1 MQIDYT
7 SRDFTAIKADLIAL
21 INANTGK
28 NWDPTDYSDLG
39 NVLIESFAY
48 MGDIMSHYLDKAAN
62 ETSIDTAVKLDTLL
76 AFANLYD
83 YKPSGP
89 TPAYVA
95 ITFTNTS
102 SASLDIPIGTQV
114 MAPLSYGVYS
124 QVYFE
129 TSQSA
134 TALAAGASIT
144 LDAYEGKTVNTDRPD
159 LIDPTYNKALPANL
173 GTSDGTTNQNFTIYE
188 TGIVDSSIYVYV
200 GQSAAFS
207 TWAYVDNLL
216 ESGPTDNV
224 FTTQRN
230 SDGTMKIVFG
240 DAVNG
245 AIPAAN
251 QTISAVYKTSVG
263 IAGNVKS
270 LSVTECTFVPGN
282 LDPQASSYLSVSNA
296 LSATGGANADSTENI
311 RAKIKAAVSTRRRAV
326 TLSDY
331 ADLALMVSQVGK
343 ASAAATVFSSVNL
356 YLQTQADG
364 NAAPGYNQWEISNA
378 VGSGTAVTY
387 TIANAGK
394 HSLTVGDTVDISG
407 IYIVGTPPTTGY
419 NLQNATVASVS
430 TDMTS
435 FTVTSAVTG
444 TYDNTS
450 TVYGSSRKGLVIKE
464 ANAGGAATTT
474 NWNTIKKA
482 VAAYLAD
489 KTPAGITVN
498 ILPPTYVPIYLTTT
512 VTIAASYKQSDVKL
526 AIYQAMLGSGG
537 YFEYANNVFGD
548 TLYVSNLTSI
558 IQAVPGV
565 LAVNVTQFSTDGA
578 TSVAT
583 SIALSANQIPYLT
596 PTNLVSNIT
605 GGIA

>member
-7 SRDFTAIKADLIAL
+7 SRDFTAIKADLIAM
-21 INANTGK
+21 INAKTGK

-39 NVLIESFAY
+39 HILVESFAY

-76 AFANLYD
+76 SFASLYD

-95 ITFTNTS
+95 VTFTNTS
-102 SASLDIPIGTQV
+102 DQPIDIPIGTQV
-114 MAPLSYGVYS
+114 MAPLSYGAYS
-124 QVYFE
+124 QVYYE
-129 TSQSA
+129 TTQSA

-144 LDAYEGKTVNTDRPD
+144 LDAYEGMTVNTDRPD
-159 LIDPTYNKALPANL
+159 LIDPTYNKALPSNL
-173 GTSDGTTNQNFTIYE
+173 GTSDGTANQSFTVYQ
-188 TGIVDSSIYVYV
+188 TGVVDSSINVYV
-200 GQSAAFS
+200 GQSSAFS
-207 TWAYVDNLL
+207 TWTYVDNLL
-216 ESGPTDNV
+216 ESNPTDNV
-224 FTTQRN
+224 FTTKRG
-230 SDGTMKIVFG
+230 SDGTMAIVFG
-240 DAVNG
+240 DGVNG
-245 AIPAAN
+245 AIPSAN
-251 QTISAVYKTSVG
+251 QTISSVFKTSVG
-263 IAGNVKS
+263 LAGNVKS

-282 LDPQASSYLSVSNA
+282 LDPQTSSYLSVSNPLA
-296 LSATGGANADSTENI
+296 ATGGANADSLEDI
-311 RAKIKAAVSTRRRAV
+311 RIKIKAAVSSRRRAV
-326 TLSDY
+326 TLKDY
-331 ADLALMVSQVGK
+331 SDLALMVPQVGK
-343 ASAAATVFSSVNL
+343 ANAAASVYSSVNV

-364 NAAPGYNQWEISNA
+364 NAAPGYNQFIISNA

-387 TIANAGK
+387 TIANSGK
-394 HSLTVGDTVDISG
+394 HSLAVGDIVDISG
-407 IYIVGTPPTTGY
+407 IYIVGAPPTTGY

-430 TDMTS
+430 TDMNS

-450 TVYGSSRKGLVIKE
+450 TIYGSSRTGLVIKE
-464 ANAGGAATTT
+464 ATSGGAATTT
-474 NWNTIKKA
+474 NWNTIKTA

-489 KTPAGITVN
+489 KTPAGVTVN
-498 ILPPTYVPIYLTTT
+498 ILPPTYVPIYLTAT
-512 VTIAASYKQSDVKL
+512 VTISPSYKQSDVRL
-526 AIYQAMLGSGG
+526 AIYQAMLGVGG
-537 YFEYANNVFGD
+537 YFEYTNNTFGD
-548 TLYVSNLTSI
+548 TLYVSNLTSV

-565 LAVNVTQFSTDGA
+565 LAVNVTQFSTNGA